1 MYGHPL
7 RAWGQMPSDFFC
19 KLATFVPAAGEAAG
33 PPEILRESI
42 GGAAAPP
49 SAGTNATDR
58 LVSAPTFVPAAGE
71 AAGPPEILRECIGG
85 AVAPPSAGTNAT
97 DRLRRPHNIIIRYYW
112 ESGAFSR

>member
-1 MYGHPL
+1 
-7 RAWGQMPSDFFC
+7 MPSDFFC

-58 LVSAPTFVPAAGE
+58 L
-71 AAGPPEILRECIGG
+71 
-85 AVAPPSAGTNAT
+85 
-97 DRLRRPHNIIIRYYW
+97 RRPHNIIIRYYW